1 MRLALIQDQ
10 LLTPAGSER
19 MFLYMCQEFREADI
33 FTLTYNAE
41 TTLPEFRQFDIKT
54 SWMNGWVRNH
64 DRFKTVFPLST
75 YVMQNWDFRGY
86 DVILSSSSTCAKY
99 IRRHNA
105 VHLCY
110 CYYPTRAIW
119 TLDNYFGPA
128 KAGFKQG
135 LFRALM
141 PYFKRRDLAAA
152 AGVDHFI
159 GISHASC
166 DGIRKFYGRDSDMAY
181 SPIDFEHFRKAMTV
195 PRKEYFL
202 IVSRLE
208 RWKCLDYAVEAFTRA
223 GLPLR
228 IVGTGVDEDRLRR
241 MAGPHIEF
249 VGSLSDAEL
258 LRAYGEA
265 RAVVFTPELEYG
277 LVPLEAAAAGTPVIS
292 LGKGGVLETMI
303 DVDDPR
309 AAGNKGTAVFFYEQT
324 AQALS
329 HALRRFESAV
339 FDREILNAHASAFA
353 VPEFKA
359 KLRAL
364 VEKYG
369 AGR

>member
-1 MRLALIQDQ
+1 MRLALVQDQ

-41 TTLPEFRQFDIKT
+41 TTLPEFREFDIRT
-54 SWMNGWVRNH
+54 SWMNGLVRDH
-64 DRFKTVFPLST
+64 DRFKTLFPVST
-75 YVMQNWDFRGY
+75 YVMQHWDLRGY

-99 IRRHNA
+99 IRNHDA

-128 KAGFKQG
+128 KQGLKQR

-141 PYFKRRDLAAA
+141 PYFKRRDLEAAA
-152 AGVDHFI
+152 HVDHFI
-159 GISHASC
+159 GISQASC
-166 DGIRKFYGRDSDMAY
+166 DGIREFYGRDSDMAY
-181 SPIDFEHFRKAMTV
+181 SPIDYEHFRKAAAV
-195 PRKEYFL
+195 PRKDYFL

-208 RWKCLDYAVEAFTRA
+208 RWKCLDYAVEAFTRTN
-223 GLPLR
+223 LPLR
-228 IVGTGVDEDRLRR
+228 IVGKGVDEDRLRR
-241 MAGPHIEF
+241 MAGPNVEF
-249 VGSLSDAEL
+249 AGSLSDAEL

-303 DVDDPR
+303 DVDDLR

-324 AQALS
+324 SEALCG
-329 HALRRFESAV
+329 ALRRFEGAV
-339 FDREILNAHASAFA
+339 FDRDALSAHASAFA
-353 VPEFKA
+353 VPEFKS
-359 KLRAL
+359 KMRAL

-369 AGR
+369 AGK